1 MCPLDLELKRLLWG
15 LLSNLLLLGQ
25 SANPD
30 NVHTILHSPLLEVL
44 LRYIKRYAPRP
55 PTKAASASPPFSR
68 TRSLPPAPEPLVSPV
83 QSQAAE

>member
-55 PTKAASASPPFSR
+55 PCQGPDPP
-68 TRSLPPAPEPLVSPV
+68 TPT
-83 QSQAAE
+83 